1 MPELGK
7 MSVLIAGDAAPLD
20 AEILKAERRVA
31 QGADRMKSSLAGV
44 DSMFVSIADS
54 ADKMTTS
61 ITAGFER
68 VTTISGRLREQQG
81 LVASAYDRT
90 AESAKAAGDAGV
102 RAGEEATA
110 GARDTAA
117 AQKDVQAQYERTGAA
132 ARASADVQA
141 RGAAAAA
148 ASASSAGRAAESA
161 AKRGELAFGASASA
175 MTKWGG
181 RISLGLAGGIVG
193 ATALAVKFQSLTTLL
208 NTQAG
213 ASVKHVEQLSQGMLK
228 MSYEVG
234 QTPNHLAE
242 AMYHVVSAM
251 NKVLPPTQQVSK
263 ELEVLRAAAK
273 GAAIGHANL
282 DETTYALSSA
292 MMSLGAA
299 NHHASTMMGSLNAIV
314 GVGDMRMQEFVTSL
328 RSGVIPSATNFGVSL
343 NSMGAALA
351 YLTDRGMPAVV
362 AATRLR
368 MAMTMMG
375 APTKQAAGQ
384 LEALG
389 MSAGTIHT
397 STTAMSEALE
407 KAGLRVTTLA
417 KDMRQPDGIQVA
429 LTDLENHMKAAG
441 MNAESMGA
449 LLARAFGGARSG
461 SAVMTLIQHTDQL
474 KQTFEA
480 VNKQQHAFGHDWT
493 RTQETLQFQF
503 KQLVAGAE
511 SLGVTVGTMLIP
523 PTEKLIGDLKQTAE
537 WFGHNH
543 SALRALEIAVGTF
556 AAVTIGSYFT
566 SKIKEAISMMKE
578 FGSVAAATGK
588 WMMGGPSRVGSAA
601 GGATAGV
608 GSVGGAAAKAETM
621 FGIGG
626 ARSGFG
632 LPGSMANPIITA
644 VMDGQTAGLGSNAA
658 GAGRSIERTA
668 AGETV
673 SQGGVILPPGVRST
687 EATIAGD
694 AGGVAGDTVAAGG
707 ILAALK
713 GGLPKILG
721 SLGRGL
727 GLAGL
732 GVLGAQAAGS
742 IVGGKAGGIVS
753 GVGQGAAAGAGIG
766 TMIEP
771 GIGTAIGAGV
781 GAAGG
786 ALMSVPGLT
795 GGIGKAF
802 GAVSDEIK
810 HLFGPQ
816 LKELGRAASE
826 VFGDIGKE
834 VGKLSPVF
842 KQFGKVA
849 GEAFHAFISVAG
861 TVFKALFTVFDTVLV
876 KTHFIQNIFKSVFS
890 GIADIIKG
898 WIKVMTGAFDII
910 DGLFTGNWSKL
921 WKGVKEVFSGAWDA
935 IVGNL
940 KIIGAPFIA
949 AFKSFIEPAA
959 HIFVTFVE
967 DIVSEAAKL
976 PGELVKLVKEAATG
990 LTGLATTFF
999 NDAWKL
1005 GQQVITGLIKGVTSL
1020 PGDLVKAAKG
1030 LGETIINEAGN
1041 FLGIKSPSKQMEKM
1055 GGSVVE
1061 GFIHGIERAHLESK
1075 LKTVFTGALE
1085 GELGRLKTEFTQF
1098 ERASKVFGEGVAQTF
1113 ANMATATGEGL
1124 EEMMTN
1130 VNAAYKALGSKT
1142 QISFTLSKGKE
1153 GGGKKGHA
1161 VGGFVGQQGER
1172 GRDTEVIAVGR
1183 GEAIINH
1190 HQIPYV
1196 QMGLKAIGMQ
1206 GGLPELYQRVTTP
1219 HSAPAKFAQGGITGG
1234 PAELAAMIAEA
1245 NKINAQHFP
1254 YAWGG
1259 GHGTAGVPSVGSA
1272 SSSGGPPQLG
1282 YDCSG
1287 SVSAVLHAGHLLGR
1301 PEVSGELMNW
1311 GLPGPGA
1318 VTVYA
1323 NPIHTF
1329 MSIDGRFFGTHGA
1342 DGAGWYAGSAL
1353 PGFVQRHA
1361 PGIGPGSGS
1370 FGVSTPTVAGGPAAL
1385 NKLANTALGGVG
1397 KSANE
1402 ALQKLISEAG
1412 GKGGGGDWGTMPH
1425 GNIMKIAE
1433 FASKADGVPWEPN
1446 LVRTLLSKESGG
1458 GQNLAP
1464 HNFGGELDPAGPFQ
1478 VISSTFN
1485 SFAKPGHHNRM
1496 NPVDNALAA
1505 FAYIKSR
1512 YGTMQRLAQ
1521 MTGLLGGGYKGYA
1534 GGGQA
1539 GRGKTAHGSP
1549 THQAAISRSKQ
1560 HLSKGKGKNKS
1571 GGHRSKPNTSVRA
1584 LTSPFS
1590 TYPDVEHLPEV
1601 ASGLESQLSILDQQY
1616 SLLGQIEQDPHGAF
1630 ILPEDMSY
1638 LTPTFPPNLQVGWDT
1653 MHAKRVNEE
1662 AIAGAGEATPEM
1674 TLQGQLLDW
1683 ITSQDTHHLLTG
1695 PDIGILSSTIID
1707 GEPLHSGMNI
1717 LQAQFLNR
1725 QFEEGFFKTEVKTFQ
1740 KAMKR
1745 ISLAISERENRKSLV
1760 EVVIGRALS
1769 RKKKIEKQ
1777 LEHLAIVAARRR
1789 VSKAKHKLSASEAK
1803 AMRDE
1808 LIFDAETH
1816 KEAVSE
1822 AIMFEKQ
1829 KPSKQQDKALL
1840 HSLEDES
1847 HRISGDIHQLRS
1859 PSTSVSSSREAVTTA
1874 YEKLLDTQL
1883 KQSLKPI
1890 DSELTTLGGSTTRV
1904 GTGGEIGKI
1913 IKDIHGLSEGAAKF
1927 DGAILQI
1934 NTQSLPSLALD
1945 FRNIQDA
1952 SEAPIAPTLPK
1963 STTGGTE
1970 SERESLLKPA
1980 LEEKLRLVEQ
1990 ENLVLKAQA
1999 PVFKE
2004 MVGAFEAGTTYV
2016 PRTGQ
2021 ALVHE
2026 GEAIIPRSLNPFVG
2040 GSMGAGGTPEIHLHG
2055 DLADF
2060 TTRVESVVDGKK
2072 RDITTYVNKSLAR
2085 NAQSR
2090 RLLPV

>member
-1 MPELGK
+1 ML
-7 MSVLIAGDAAPLD
+7 VAGDAAPLD
-20 AEILKAERRVA
+20 SELLQAERRVA
-31 QGADRMKSSLAGV
+31 QSADKMKASLGGI
-44 DSMFVSIADS
+44 DQMFVSIADS
-54 ADKMTTS
+54 AGKMTTS
-61 ITAGFER
+61 ITAGFDKI
-68 VTTISGRLREQQG
+68 TTVSGKLREEQG

-90 AESAKAAGDAGV
+90 AAAAKAAGDAGV

-110 GARDTAA
+110 GARDAA
-117 AQKDVQAQYERTGAA
+117 VAQKDVQAQYERTGAA
-132 ARASADVQA
+132 ARASADAQA
-141 RGAAAAA
+141 RGSAAVA
-148 ASASSAGRAAESA
+148 ASSANAGRAAENA
-161 AKRGELAFGASASA
+161 AKRSELAFGASSSS

-181 RISLGLAGGIVG
+181 RIALGLAAGVAG
-193 ATALAVKFQSLTTLL
+193 AETLAVKFQGLTTLL

-213 ASVKHVEQLSQGMLK
+213 ASVKHVEQLSSGMLK

-263 ELEVLRAAAK
+263 ELEVLHAAAQ
-273 GAAIGHANL
+273 GAAIGHSNL

-299 NHHASTMMGSLNAIV
+299 NHHASEMMGSLNAIV

-375 APTKQAAGQ
+375 APTKQAAAQ
-384 LEALG
+384 LEAIG
-389 MSAGTIHT
+389 MSAGQVHAA
-397 STTAMSEALE
+397 TTAMSEALT
-407 KAGLRVTTLA
+407 KSGVRVTTLA
-417 KDMRQPDGIQVA
+417 HDMRQPDGIQVA
-429 LTDLENHMKAAG
+429 LTDLMDHLKSAG
-441 MNAESMGA
+441 LNAEASGA
-449 LLARAFGGARSG
+449 LIARAFGGARSG

-480 VNKQQHAFGHDWT
+480 VNKQQHAFGHDWGQ
-493 RTQETLQFQF
+493 TQKTLQFQF

-511 SLGVTVGTMLIP
+511 SLGVTIGTMLIP
-523 PTEKLIGDLKQTAE
+523 PTEKLIGDLKSTAE

-543 SALRALEIAVGTF
+543 AALRALEIAVGAF

-566 SKIKEAISMMKE
+566 SKIKTAIEMMKE
-578 FGSVAAATGK
+578 FGTVAAATGR
-588 WMMGGPSRVGSAA
+588 WMMGGPRTSQGPAAA
-601 GGATAGV
+601 GAATSAGTV
-608 GSVGGAAAKAETM
+608 GAATKAETM

-658 GAGRSIERTA
+658 GVGRSVERTA
-668 AGETV
+668 EGETV
-673 SQGGVILPPGVRST
+673 SQGGVILPAGVRAA
-687 EATIAGD
+687 EAGSGD
-694 AGGVAGDTVAAGG
+694 VAAGADIGGAVAGSG

-721 SLGRGL
+721 TLGRGL
-727 GLAGL
+727 GIAGI
-732 GVLGAQAAGS
+732 GALGAQAAGS
-742 IVGGKAGGIVS
+742 IVGGKTGGIIS

-771 GIGTAIGAGV
+771 GVGTAIGAGV

-786 ALMSVPGLT
+786 ALLSVPGLT
-795 GGIGKAF
+795 GGIGKALS
-802 GAVSDEIK
+802 AVSDEIK
-810 HLFGPQ
+810 HLFGPE
-816 LKELGRAASE
+816 LKEVGRAASE
-826 VFGDIGKE
+826 LFGSIGKE
-834 VGKLSPVF
+834 AGKLGPVF
-842 KQFGKVA
+842 SKFSKVA
-849 GEAFHAFISVAG
+849 GEAFHIFLSVAS
-861 TVFKALFTVFDTVLV
+861 TVFKALFAVFDTVFI
-876 KTHFIQNIFKSVFS
+876 KTHFIQNIFESVFS
-890 GIADIIKG
+890 GIVGIIKG
-898 WIKVMTGAFDII
+898 WLKIMTGAFDII
-910 DGLFTGNWSKL
+910 DGIFTGDWSKL

-935 IVGNL
+935 IIGNL

-967 DIVSEAAKL
+967 DIVGEATKL

-990 LTGLATTFF
+990 LGSLATTFF

-1005 GQQVITGLIKGVTSL
+1005 GQQVLTGLVKGITSL

-1030 LGETIINEAGN
+1030 LGETVLSEAGN

-1055 GGSVVE
+1055 GQSVVE
-1061 GFIHGIERAHLESK
+1061 GFIHGIMHAKLEQGI
-1075 LKTVFTGALE
+1075 KTVFTDALE
-1085 GELGRLKTEFTQF
+1085 SELGRLKSEFTQF
-1098 ERASKVFGEGVAQTF
+1098 ERASKVFGEGVGHTF
-1113 ANMATATGEGL
+1113 ANMATTTGEGL

-1130 VNAAYKALGSKT
+1130 VNAAYKALGAKQQVKFS
-1142 QISFTLSKGKE
+1142 LVKGKS
-1153 GGGKKGHA
+1153 GGGTKKGFA
-1161 VGGFVGQQGER
+1161 VGGYIGQQGMA
-1172 GRDTEVIAVGR
+1172 GPDDQVITAAK
-1183 GEAIINH
+1183 GEAVLNR

-1206 GGLPELYQRVTTP
+1206 GGLPELFGRVTTP
-1219 HSAPAKFAQGGITGG
+1219 HAAPAKFAKGGPVGG
-1234 PAELAAMIAEA
+1234 PAELAAMMAEA
-1245 NKINAQHFP
+1245 NKINAEHLP

-1287 SVSAVLHAGHLLGR
+1287 SVSAVLHAGGLLAR
-1301 PEVSGELMNW
+1301 PEVSGELMHW

-1361 PGIGPGSGS
+1361 PGIGPGAGI
-1370 FGVSTPTVAGGPAAL
+1370 GEMVGTPTVAGGPAAL
-1385 NKLANTALGGVG
+1385 NQIANAAMKGVG

-1446 LVRTLLSKESGG
+1446 LVRTLLSKESSG

-1464 HNFGGELDPAGPFQ
+1464 HNFGGGLDPAGPFQ

-1485 SFAKPGHHNRM
+1485 SYAKPGHHNRM

-1512 YGTMQRLAQ
+1512 YGTMSGLAKA
-1521 MTGLLGGGYKGYA
+1521 TGLLGSGYKGYA
-1534 GGGQA
+1534 AGGQV
-1539 GRGKTAHGSP
+1539 GGVGPHGSP
-1549 THQAAISRSKQ
+1549 AHQAAISRSKQ

-1571 GGHRSKPNTSVRA
+1571 AGHRSKPNTSVRA
-1584 LTSPFS
+1584 LTSPFA

-1601 ASGLESQLSILDQQY
+1601 ASGLENQLAILDQQY

-1630 ILPEDMSY
+1630 IMQEDMPY

-1653 MHAKRVNEE
+1653 MRAKKLNEE

-1683 ITSQDTHHLLTG
+1683 ITAQDSHHLLTG
-1695 PDIGILSSTIID
+1695 PDIGILGSTIID
-1707 GEPLHSGMNI
+1707 GEPLHAGMNI
-1717 LQAQFLNR
+1717 LQGEYLNR
-1725 QFEEGFFKTEVKTFQ
+1725 QFEEGLYKTEVATFT
-1740 KAMKR
+1740 KAIKR
-1745 ISLAISERENRKSLV
+1745 IGEAITERENRKSLV
-1760 EVVIGRALS
+1760 ELVISRALS

-1777 LEHLAIVAARRR
+1777 LERLAIVAAHRRIK
-1789 VSKAKHKLSASEAK
+1789 KAHAKLSASEMK
-1803 AMRDE
+1803 SMRDE

-1840 HSLEDES
+1840 HSLQDES
-1847 HRISGDIHQLRS
+1847 SHISKDIHDLRS
-1859 PSTSVSSSREAVTTA
+1859 PSTSVSSSRESVTSA
-1874 YEKLLDTQL
+1874 YEHLLDTQL

-1890 DSELTTLGGSTTRV
+1890 NTELSTLGGSTTRI

-1913 IKDIHGLSEGAAKF
+1913 IKDMHGLSAGASKF
-1927 DGAILQI
+1927 DAAILQI
-1934 NTQSLPSLALD
+1934 NTQNLPSLALD

-1952 SEAPIAPTLPK
+1952 SEVPIAPTLPK
-1963 STTGGTE
+1963 AVGAGGE
-1970 SERESLLKPA
+1970 SEKESLLKPA

-1990 ENLVLKAQA
+1990 ENLVLKAQS

-2004 MVGAFEAGTTYV
+2004 MVGSFAVGTTFV

-2040 GSMGAGGTPEIHLHG
+2040 GSGSIGVGSTPEIHLHG

-2072 RDITTYVNKSLAR
+2072 RDITTYVNKHLAR
-2085 NAQSR
+2085 DAQSK